1 MPKAFTRALS
11 PRLSDCEL
19 THLERQPID
28 VERACSQHS
37 AYERILE
44 QNGFEVIRL
53 TDLPSHPDG
62 VFVEDTA
69 LLLNEHAIITRPGAA
84 SRLAETDSTE
94 AGLTGHFNLH
104 RIGNGFLDG
113 GDVLRIGQTLYVGL
127 SSRTDE
133 DGIGD
138 LRAIAGRI
146 SFNVVRAEL
155 AGCLHLKTGATFA
168 GLDGAGIPVL
178 LYHPASIDPSQFAS
192 VDSIAVDESEPAAAN
207 ALPIGG
213 RLVLSAGNPRTA
225 EMLRERGFDLVEV
238 DVSELQKAEA
248 GLTCMSLIEQ

>member
-1 MPKAFTRALS
+1 MTKAFTRALS
-11 PRLSDCEL
+11 PRFSDCEL

-28 VERACSQHS
+28 VEKARSQHS

-44 QNGFEVIRL
+44 QNGLEVIRL
-53 TDLPSHPDG
+53 PDLPSHPDG

-69 LLLNEHAIITRPGAA
+69 LLLKEHAIITRPGAA

-94 AGLTGHFNLH
+94 AGLAGHFNLH
-104 RIGNGFLDG
+104 RIGDGFVDG

-133 DGIGD
+133 AGIRD
-138 LRAIAGRI
+138 LRTIAARI
-146 SFNVVRAEL
+146 GFDVVRAEL

-178 LYHPASIDPSQFAS
+178 IYHPTSVDPSQFAS
-192 VDSIAVDESEPAAAN
+192 VDAVAVHESEPTAAN
-207 ALPIGG
+207 CLSFGG
-213 RLVLSAGNPRTA
+213 RVVLPAGNPRTA
-225 EMLRERGFDLVEV
+225 EMLLQRGFDLAEV

>member
-19 THLERQPID
+19 TYLERRPID
-28 VERACSQHS
+28 VEQARSQHS

-44 QNGFEVIRL
+44 QNGLEVTRL
-53 TDLPSHPDG
+53 PDLPSHPDG

-94 AGLTGHFNLH
+94 AGLAGHFNLH
-104 RIGNGFLDG
+104 RIGNGFVDG
-113 GDVLRIGQTLYVGL
+113 GDVLHIGRTLYVGL
-127 SSRTDE
+127 SSRTNE
-133 DGIGD
+133 DGISD
-138 LRAIAGRI
+138 LRAVAGRI
-146 SFNVVRAEL
+146 GFDVVRVEL
-155 AGCLHLKTGATFA
+155 TGCLHLKTGATFA
-168 GLDGAGIPVL
+168 GTDGAGIPVL
-178 LYHPASIDPSQFAS
+178 LYHPGSVDPSQFAS
-192 VDSIAVDESEPAAAN
+192 VEVMAVHESEPAAAN
-207 ALPIGG
+207 CLGIGG
-213 RLVLSAGNPRTA
+213 RVVLPAGNPRTA
-225 EMLRERGFDLVEV
+225 ELLRQRGFELVEV

>member
-1 MPKAFTRALS
+1 MPKAFTRDLS
-11 PRLSDCEL
+11 PRLSECEL

-28 VERACSQHS
+28 VEQARSQHS
-37 AYERILE
+37 TYERILE
-44 QNGFEVIRL
+44 QNGFGVIRL
-53 TDLPSHPDG
+53 PDLPSHPDG

-69 LLLNEHAIITRPGAA
+69 LLLNDHAIITRPGAA
-84 SRLAETDSTE
+84 SRVAETDSTA

-104 RIGNGFLDG
+104 RIGDGFVDG

-133 DGIGD
+133 AGIGD
-138 LRAIAGRI
+138 LRAVAARI
-146 SFNVVRAEL
+146 GFEVVRAEL

-168 GLDGAGIPVL
+168 GLDAAGVPVL

-192 VDSIAVDESEPAAAN
+192 VAPMAVHESEPAAAN
-207 ALPIGG
+207 CLRIGD
-213 RLVLSAGNPRTA
+213 RLVLPAGNPRTA
-225 EMLRERGFDLVEV
+225 EMLRQRGFDLVEV

>member
-11 PRLSDCEL
+11 PRISDCEL

-28 VERACSQHS
+28 VERARSQHS

-44 QNGFEVIRL
+44 QSGLEVIRL
-53 TDLPSHPDG
+53 PDLPSHPDG

-69 LLLNEHAIITRPGAA
+69 LLLNDHAIITRPGAV
-84 SRLAETDSTE
+84 SRRAETDSTE
-94 AGLTGHFNLH
+94 AGLAGHFHLH
-104 RIGNGFLDG
+104 RIGSGFVDG

-133 DGIGD
+133 DGIRD
-138 LRAIAGRI
+138 LRSIAARI
-146 SFNVVRAEL
+146 GFDVIRAEL

-168 GLDGAGIPVL
+168 GLDRAGIPVL
-178 LYHPASIDPSQFAS
+178 LYHPGSIDSAQFAS
-192 VDSIAVDESEPAAAN
+192 VEAMAVHESEPVAAN
-207 ALPIGG
+207 CLRIGG

-225 EMLRERGFDLVEV
+225 EMLLQRGFDLVEV

>member
-1 MPKAFTRALS
+1 MPKAFTRAIS
-11 PRLSDCEL
+11 SRLSDCEL

-28 VERACSQHS
+28 VERARSQHS

-53 TDLPSHPDG
+53 PDLPSHPDG

-69 LLLNEHAIITRPGAA
+69 LLLNDHAIITRPGAA
-84 SRLAETDSTE
+84 PRLAETDSTE
-94 AGLTGHFNLH
+94 AGLAGHFNLH
-104 RIGNGFLDG
+104 RIGNGFVDG

-133 DGIGD
+133 DGIAD
-138 LRAIAGRI
+138 LRAIAAGI
-146 SFNVVRAEL
+146 GFDVFRAEL
-155 AGCLHLKTGATFA
+155 AACLHLKTGATFA
-168 GLDGAGIPVL
+168 GLDGAGSRVL
-178 LYHPASIDPSQFAS
+178 LYHPASVDPSQFAS
-192 VDSIAVDESEPAAAN
+192 VDAMAVHESEPAAAN
-207 ALPIGG
+207 CLRIGD
-213 RLVLSAGNPRTA
+213 RLVLPAGNPRTA